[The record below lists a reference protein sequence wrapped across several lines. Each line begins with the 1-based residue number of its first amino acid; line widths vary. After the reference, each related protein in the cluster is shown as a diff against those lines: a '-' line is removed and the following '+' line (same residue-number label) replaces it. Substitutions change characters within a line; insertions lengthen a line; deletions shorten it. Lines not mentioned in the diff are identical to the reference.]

1 MFAAKIA
8 EERHLMTG
16 YEYNEDFP
24 FVAVNDFGFAVAR
37 FAHKQHIKAYLPNC
51 VVVDTTPKPRVPED
65 ARWVTWYEP
74 GNMFPHYARRTLNK
88 AWIHDEGTEFD
99 RLEDLPGVTPDT
111 VFTVLDE
118 RKS

>member
-65 ARWVTWYEP
+65 AKYITWLDPVARW
-74 GNMFPHYARRTLNK
+74 YAERTAFGWK
-88 AWIHDEGTEFD
+88 ADSGTIAD
-99 RLEDLPGVTPDT
+99 SLEDLPGVDPDT

-118 RKS
+118 RKQP